1 MQSPLQNLIVLQ
13 GYIFLNEFLLFYR
26 DSISYDFQLEEHTNT
41 PLFHMALLSGY
52 VNTNKPQSNKFFFFS
67 SEQKHFKGCAHCD
80 MKSF

>member
-52 VNTNKPQSNKFFFFS
+52 VNTNKPQSNKLFFFFPQS
-67 SEQKHFKGCAHCD
+67 RNILKVVHIVT
-80 MKSF
+80 